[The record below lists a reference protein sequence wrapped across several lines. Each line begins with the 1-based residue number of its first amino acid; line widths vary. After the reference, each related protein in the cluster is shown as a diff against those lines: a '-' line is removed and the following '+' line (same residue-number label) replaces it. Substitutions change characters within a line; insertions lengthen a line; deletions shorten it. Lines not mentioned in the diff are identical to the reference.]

1 MSLRL
6 GFQLLTL
13 GLFVVAAVPVWFAV
27 HAMAEGIVEQWAVR
41 YAEKQV
47 LYDKSRMLQPI
58 LREVAL
64 SRQLADS
71 AVLIDWAGDP
81 DNPDKTR
88 DALEELERFRV
99 NFQDQ
104 NYFVGLL
111 SNGRYYHNNRTND
124 YIVEPLRYVLDP
136 AHSKDAWF
144 YDLINQGRDVHINVN
159 PDPELGLTKL
169 WIDVLLRDQSGVLG
183 VVGTGLDLSD
193 FTVKVVDLNA
203 PGITSLIVN
212 HMGAIQVHRNH
223 ALIDFGSISKKG
235 GEANTIDL
243 IFIERKDRQFI
254 QAAMAQLKQAPDQV
268 ITGFVQIDGRRHMA
282 GVAYL
287 PEIDWYEITLLD
299 LDVLLPLSQFSGI
312 VIVYVLTLLFILFAF
327 SFLIDRFVV
336 LPLVRLNDAVS
347 AVAAGRTVPH
357 DLRHRGAGEMRNLLQ
372 HFTDMAEK
380 VAESRHDLELKIQER
395 TLALQ
400 RLTRIDPLTE
410 LLNRRGMTERMH
422 EELGWAQRHGV
433 RVGILW
439 LDVDHFKEINDQQG
453 HSAGDDVLKC
463 VAAAIQHE
471 LRTYD
476 LASRWGGD
484 EFLVMVSPA
493 DPDMLEALA
502 GRIARSLHVSSDNLT
517 ARGLPVV
524 LRVSIGGCLSSPQ
537 ESLDNLLQRGDQ
549 ALYAAK
555 AAGRNCYRLHV

>member
-235 GEANTIDL
+235 ERPIPLTSFSSNEKIVNSYRRPWHNSSRRL
-243 IFIERKDRQFI
+243 IRSS
-254 QAAMAQLKQAPDQV
+254 P
-268 ITGFVQIDGRRHMA
+268 G
-282 GVAYL
+282 
-287 PEIDWYEITLLD
+287 
-299 LDVLLPLSQFSGI
+299 
-312 VIVYVLTLLFILFAF
+312 LF
-327 SFLIDRFVV
+327 
-336 LPLVRLNDAVS
+336 
-347 AVAAGRTVPH
+347 
-357 DLRHRGAGEMRNLLQ
+357 
-372 HFTDMAEK
+372 
-380 VAESRHDLELKIQER
+380 
-395 TLALQ
+395 
-400 RLTRIDPLTE
+400 RLT
-410 LLNRRGMTERMH
+410 
-422 EELGWAQRHGV
+422 GV
-433 RVGILW
+433 VTW
-439 LDVDHFKEINDQQG
+439 P
-453 HSAGDDVLKC
+453 
-463 VAAAIQHE
+463 
-471 LRTYD
+471 
-476 LASRWGGD
+476 
-484 EFLVMVSPA
+484 VSPICQKST
-493 DPDMLEALA
+493 
-502 GRIARSLHVSSDNLT
+502 GT
-517 ARGLPVV
+517 KLPC
-524 LRVSIGGCLSSPQ
+524 SILMFFCP
-537 ESLDNLLQRGDQ
+537 
-549 ALYAAK
+549 
-555 AAGRNCYRLHV
+555 